1 MKNIKIY
8 KEKLEEELQI
18 LEEEL
23 SKIGV
28 KNPSNPSDWI
38 PKTPEENNS
47 LADENDVADTVDDA
61 QTNNAIVN
69 DLEIRY
75 NNIKKAL
82 QKIESGNYGICEI
95 GKEQISEERLKA
107 NPAART
113 CSAHMNEDLR

>member
-47 LADENDVADTVDDA
+47 LADENDVADTVDEGVA
-61 QTNNAIVN
+61 VPGGASTCLNH
-69 DLEIRY
+69 LLPC
-75 NNIKKAL
+75 L
-82 QKIESGNYGICEI
+82 QLQSHSPIY
-95 GKEQISEERLKA
+95 
-107 NPAART
+107 
-113 CSAHMNEDLR
+113 